1 MASSITSAVVARVET
16 ARANRFLAAL
26 PLHDYSL
33 LAPHL
38 RTVEL
43 ERGVVLH
50 DDGEPIDH
58 VYFPHKGMVS
68 VVTIMRNG
76 ATVETASL
84 GRTGVIG
91 GTAALGARR
100 AVGRA
105 IVQLPG
111 TASRIAIA
119 KFHAVAQE
127 SEAIRQLAVRYNDLL
142 IAQIQQAVACNALHT
157 LEARLCR
164 WLLQT
169 HDCVDGDTIPLT
181 QEFLGQMLG
190 VRRTS
195 VTLTARLLQSAGMIR
210 YRRGHI
216 QVIDRAGLEDAACE
230 CYAAIREH
238 ADEVFSPSAAVAG

>member
-111 TASRIAIA
+111 TASRGGRLA
-119 KFHAVAQE
+119 KTPLFSPVLCFGRDCRARRGGHSASRAR
-127 SEAIRQLAVRYNDLL
+127 SRRSISAVRTRCW
-142 IAQIQQAVACNALHT
+142 ASAC
-157 LEARLCR
+157 ARLVTSMKVR
-164 WLLQT
+164 MAPSILLLPVQ
-169 HDCVDGDTIPLT
+169 
-181 QEFLGQMLG
+181 
-190 VRRTS
+190 
-195 VTLTARLLQSAGMIR
+195 
-210 YRRGHI
+210 
-216 QVIDRAGLEDAACE
+216 
-230 CYAAIREH
+230 
-238 ADEVFSPSAAVAG
+238 